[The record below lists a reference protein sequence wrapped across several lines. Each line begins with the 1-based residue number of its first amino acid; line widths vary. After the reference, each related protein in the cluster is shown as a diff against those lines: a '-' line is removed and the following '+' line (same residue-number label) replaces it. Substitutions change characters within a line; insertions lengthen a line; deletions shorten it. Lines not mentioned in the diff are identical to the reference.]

1 LSPPFPYRYS
11 FFPIIFEIGNNV
23 PRKGMTNEN
32 KDLKA
37 PRFHPQQVDFRLFV
51 GEHQIFL
58 TGFEFIFYPVDLID
72 PVKI

>member
-1 LSPPFPYRYS
+1 
-11 FFPIIFEIGNNV
+11 
-23 PRKGMTNEN
+23 MTNEN

-51 GEHQIFL
+51 AEHQIFL